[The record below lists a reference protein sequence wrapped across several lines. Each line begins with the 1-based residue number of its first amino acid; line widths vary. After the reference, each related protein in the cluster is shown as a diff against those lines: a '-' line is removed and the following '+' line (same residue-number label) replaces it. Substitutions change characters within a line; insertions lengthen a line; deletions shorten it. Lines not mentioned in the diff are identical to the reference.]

1 MNSIGSLERQLMD
14 AFDEEEGN
22 ELEQGKKV
30 LGGLSRPK
38 TKFPY
43 TRRWRKTRKTR
54 LKMARESRALRFP
67 ERSCNIGNI
76 HIHDTFGL

>member
-14 AFDEEEGN
+14 AFDEQEGK
-22 ELEQGKKV
+22 EREQSEKV
-30 LGGLSRPK
+30 LGGSPRPK

-54 LKMARESRALRFP
+54 LKMARESRKANR
-67 ERSCNIGNI
+67 R
-76 HIHDTFGL
+76 

>member
-1 MNSIGSLERQLMD
+1 MNSIGSLERQLMN

-22 ELEQGKKV
+22 ELEQGEKV
-30 LGGLSRPK
+30 LDGLSRPK

-54 LKMARESRALRFP
+54 LKMARESRKANR
-67 ERSCNIGNI
+67 
-76 HIHDTFGL
+76 